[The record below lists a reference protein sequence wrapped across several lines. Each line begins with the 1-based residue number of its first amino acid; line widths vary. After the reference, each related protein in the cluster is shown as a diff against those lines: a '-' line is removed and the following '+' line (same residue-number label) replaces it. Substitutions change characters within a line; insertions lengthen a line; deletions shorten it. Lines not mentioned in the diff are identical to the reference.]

1 MLSTPT
7 QPNTRPKPPAQLRRS
22 QNSALGSK
30 GAQSPPPP
38 PYEIS
43 PDVPDDV
50 TPLHRRHLSVCSV
63 SSNVD
68 PSVVATAQMLGLNLE
83 GAGAEDR
90 LLDEEYIRDKSK
102 EELEKLLLKAE
113 AVIRARERGED
124 TNPARASYLSR
135 EQNWALQP
143 LLVNSCWTQTSA

>member
-1 MLSTPT
+1 MLSTNTP
-7 QPNTRPKPPAQLRRS
+7 PNARPRPPAQLRRS
-22 QNSALGSK
+22 QNSALRSK
-30 GAQSPPPP
+30 DAQSPPPP

-43 PDVPDDV
+43 SVVPDDV

-63 SSNVD
+63 SSTVD
-68 PSVVATAQMLGLNLE
+68 PSVIATAQMLGLNLE
-83 GAGAEDR
+83 GAADQDR

-135 EQNWALQP
+135 AQN
-143 LLVNSCWTQTSA
+143 